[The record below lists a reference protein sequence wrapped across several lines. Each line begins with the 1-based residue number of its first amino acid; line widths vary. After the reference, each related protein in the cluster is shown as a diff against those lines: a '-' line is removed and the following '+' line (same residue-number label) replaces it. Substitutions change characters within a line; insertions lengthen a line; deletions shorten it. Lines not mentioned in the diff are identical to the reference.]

1 MSTLQLTLMNHH
13 FEVPCEDEDRAD
25 LSYAGE
31 LLNEKLNKVP
41 HLRGEHK
48 VLMVALNLCYDLLAL
63 KKDSLLYSNHLEK
76 QLEELM
82 QMVSEQA
89 GNSDLENLQNQLEN

>member
-25 LSYAGE
+25 LTQAAE
-31 LLNEKLNKVP
+31 ILEAKLDQVP

-48 VLMVALNLCYDLLAL
+48 VLMVALNICYDFVSL
-63 KKDSLLYSNHLEK
+63 KKDSLSYANHLEH
-76 QLEELM
+76 QLEELI
-82 QMVSEQA
+82 QAISEQQTDNDA
-89 GNSDLENLQNQLEN
+89 D